1 MASSRKFLLCIFWFL
16 CSVVLTILLAC
27 STIQSGWSMLSCY
40 HGVQG
45 KDAFYLTPRRMIQVG
60 ILMMVSFKGNSRSY
74 VLGCKY
80 SLTIYIYI
88 YFAVWYGNCQVGHNM
103 LGEPFRKVYA
113 KKLELKVD
121 SQTIVCKDLFLNL
134 RVI

>member
-27 STIQSGWSMLSCY
+27 STIQSVRSMLSCY

-45 KDAFYLTPRRMIQVG
+45 KDAFYLTPRRMIQVS

-80 SLTIYIYI
+80 SLTIFIYIYI
-88 YFAVWYGNCQVGHNM
+88 LQFGM
-103 LGEPFRKVYA
+103 E
-113 KKLELKVD
+113 
-121 SQTIVCKDLFLNL
+121 IVK
-134 RVI
+134 